1 MLMGNMAEART
12 GVMEVPNMKPEALAR
27 FLEFVYTGAVEDV
40 GEHLQQLLYAGDKY
54 EVDGLVSAE
63 TCPGHSMSQVHMCS
77 QHIDNIE
84 VKPET
89 ATGILALV
97 DRHNLTSIKQGVIQK
112 ILDKKDDYLAD
123 TMFLREMKSQP
134 GLLVLLL
141 AES

>member
-1 MLMGNMAEART
+1 VFDRMLMGNMAEART
-12 GVMEVPNMKPEALAR
+12 GVMEVPDMKPEALAR

-54 EVDGLVSAE
+54 EVDGLV
-63 TCPGHSMSQVHMCS
+63 HMCS

-89 ATGILALV
+89 AAGILALV

-123 TMFLREMKSQP
+123 TMFLREIKSQP

-141 AES
+141 AKS